1 MMKNKIIIIL
11 GIATSIAF
19 YLLGKK
25 DGEIQGLKNENLNNK
40 DLIRG
45 QRETIDMLNY
55 ALGKRSII

>member
-1 MMKNKIIIIL
+1 MKNKIIIAL
-11 GIATSIAF
+11 GVLTSWAL
-19 YLLGKK
+19 YQLGKK

-55 ALGKRSII
+55 ALGKKSTK

>member
-1 MMKNKIIIIL
+1 MKNKLILAL
-11 GIATSIAF
+11 GIATSLAF

-25 DGEIQGLKNENLNNK
+25 DGEIQGLKNENLNNQ

-55 ALGKRSII
+55 ALGKRSTI